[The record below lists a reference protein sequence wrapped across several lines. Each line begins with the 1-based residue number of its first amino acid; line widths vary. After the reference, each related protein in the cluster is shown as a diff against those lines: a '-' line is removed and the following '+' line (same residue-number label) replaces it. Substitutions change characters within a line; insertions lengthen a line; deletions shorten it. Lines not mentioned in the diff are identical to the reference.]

1 MLVDAFLEVSARRYP
16 DKVALVAGGRRLT
29 YRDVDQAAAR
39 VASGLRTLGVQ
50 RGARVVVHL
59 ENGVEAVL
67 SIFGALKAGAAF
79 VVINSSTKA
88 DKLATLVSHCGAA
101 AVITDARAGIADRLQ
116 GLAPLVVVNGESS
129 GPFVDFDRLAAT
141 EAEPVDGIRIDMDL
155 AAIVYTS
162 GSTGGPKGVMLTH
175 RNITSAAASITT
187 YLEASE
193 NDVILNVLPLSFD
206 YGLYQ
211 ILMGFSVGAT
221 IVLERSFAFPPMLLD
236 TMVRERVTGLPIV
249 PTIAALLLR
258 HDLRDWD
265 LSALRYITSTG
276 AVMPPAHIARLRQI
290 LPQARFF
297 SMYGITECKRV
308 SYLSP
313 DEIDA
318 RPTSVGKPMPNVE
331 VFVEDE
337 HGQLSETG
345 EGELIVRGSNVMLGY
360 WNDPESTARALR
372 PGRYPGERLLR
383 SGDRFRIDETG
394 YLYFLGRLD
403 DMFKS
408 RGQRVSPR
416 EIENVLYELP
426 GITSAAVVGTPDVV
440 LGMAVTAYV
449 VVDDPAVTER
459 DIVRHCA
466 ARLEDFLVPEVH
478 LVSEFPRTTSGKLDR
493 RQLLAERA

>member
-318 RPTSVGKPMPNVE
+318 RPTSVGQA
-331 VFVEDE
+331 
-337 HGQLSETG
+337 H
-345 EGELIVRGSNVMLGY
+345 
-360 WNDPESTARALR
+360 
-372 PGRYPGERLLR
+372 
-383 SGDRFRIDETG
+383 
-394 YLYFLGRLD
+394 
-403 DMFKS
+403 
-408 RGQRVSPR
+408 
-416 EIENVLYELP
+416 
-426 GITSAAVVGTPDVV
+426 
-440 LGMAVTAYV
+440 
-449 VVDDPAVTER
+449 
-459 DIVRHCA
+459 
-466 ARLEDFLVPEVH
+466 
-478 LVSEFPRTTSGKLDR
+478 
-493 RQLLAERA
+493 AERGGVR